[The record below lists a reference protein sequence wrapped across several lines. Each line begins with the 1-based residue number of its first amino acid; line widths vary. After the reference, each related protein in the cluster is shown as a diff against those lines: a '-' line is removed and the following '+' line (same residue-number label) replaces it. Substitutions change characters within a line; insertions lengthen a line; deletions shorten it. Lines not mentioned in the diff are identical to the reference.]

1 VVYYFTVE
9 FNLSNLIYDIL
20 YITNYS
26 IDIKIVIKI
35 ITLKLYI
42 YTNEIL
48 NHLITKIYINS
59 NLANT
64 ITTTMLF
71 KRSK

>member
-1 VVYYFTVE
+1 MVYYLTVE
-9 FNLSNLIYDIL
+9 SILFNFMYDIL

-26 IDIKIVIKI
+26 RDIKMVIKI
-35 ITLKLYI
+35 ITLNLYI

-64 ITTTMLF
+64 ITMTMLF

>member
-1 VVYYFTVE
+1 M
-9 FNLSNLIYDIL
+9 I
-20 YITNYS
+20 
-26 IDIKIVIKI
+26 IKI
-35 ITLKLYI
+35 ITFNLYI

-64 ITTTMLF
+64 TTMTMLF